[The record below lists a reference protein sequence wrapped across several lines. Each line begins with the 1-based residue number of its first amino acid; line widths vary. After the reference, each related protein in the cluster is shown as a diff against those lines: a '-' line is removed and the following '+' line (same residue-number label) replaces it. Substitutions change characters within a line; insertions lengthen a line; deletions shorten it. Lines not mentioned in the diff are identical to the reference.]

1 MLAAYYLQIKW
12 LHIACVIA
20 SGSLFTARGAM
31 MLAGWRAANH
41 AVLRY
46 VSYAIDT
53 TLLTAALLLVGI
65 LHQYPFVQP
74 WLTMKV
80 LALVVYV
87 LLGVY
92 ALRRGRSRAKR
103 AAFFVAA
110 LAVYGFIASVAVAHS
125 PWGILA
131 LVGGHGG

>member
-1 MLAAYYLQIKW
+1 
-12 LHIACVIA
+12 
-20 SGSLFTARGAM
+20 
-31 MLAGWRAANH
+31 
-41 AVLRY
+41 
-46 VSYAIDT
+46 
-53 TLLTAALLLVGI
+53 VGI